1 MRICVLGL
9 ILSMIAGLNVVSA
22 TKYAVS
28 FTVVDDVGTP
38 VEGAKVGVTGEMMR
52 WTQPTDQF
60 PSEWGVSDAQGRV
73 LLQGKSDVRRVAY
86 AVERSG
92 HYWMQGADYFFD
104 KRTLFR
110 WQPWNPT
117 IPVVLKRIRN
127 PVPMYAKNLRSD
139 IPSLGDWV
147 GYDLAVGDWV
157 EPWGKGQLSDVEFH
171 STASVVDRSTYEGTV
186 DVRFPGKGNGLCL
199 IRITEQPGE
208 SGPRLPYLAPEGSY
222 QSHWEWFS
230 ERRRDSSAPNG
241 LVFRQAS
248 DKSENF
254 FIRIRSQYD
263 EEDKLVSAWY
273 GKIHGPISIDP
284 RGRDY
289 VAKSGKVYVGFSYYV
304 NPDGT
309 RNVEFD
315 PKQNLLKP
323 RTRREESL
331 YRGLGP

>member
-1 MRICVLGL
+1 
-9 ILSMIAGLNVVSA
+9 MIAGLNVVSA

-127 PVPMYAKNLRSD
+127 PVPMYAKRSYV
-139 IPSLGDWV
+139 SLPERDQWFGFDLEVADWV
-147 GYDLAVGDWV
+147 APNGRGSIADIEL
-157 EPWGKGQLSDVEFH
+157 L
-171 STASVVDRSTYEGTV
+171 GTGEV
-186 DVRFPGKGNGLCL
+186 IDERNYTGRLRMRFPGKGNGL
-199 IRITEQPGE
+199 IMHRVPDQPQV
-208 SGPRLPYLAPEGSY
+208 SAPRLPYTAPEVGYESEY
-222 QSHWEWFS
+222 VWERM
-230 ERRRDSSAPNG
+230 RRVDDTSPTGVIYRDG
-241 LVFRQAS
+241 Q
-248 DKSENF
+248 DETENF
-254 FIRIRSQYD
+254 FLRVRSKWD
-263 EEDKLVSAWY
+263 EEQQLTSAWY
-273 GKIHGPISIDP
+273 GKLHGPTKAFVITRFLEGGP
-284 RGRDY
+284 WKM
-289 VAKSGKVYVGFSYYV
+289 ALQFTHYV

-323 RTRREESL
+323 RTRREESH
-331 YRGLGP
+331 YRGLRP